1 MTRTAKQPDSMAAT
15 LIAGLAMLG
24 WAAAVVIRTL
34 RGVEVDLVQEGPV
47 ICLAVGVLH
56 AKLSG
61 RNGAGPPEGGAG
73 A

>member
-1 MTRTAKQPDSMAAT
+1 MTRTAKTDGMAAT
-15 LIAGLAMLG
+15 LISGLAMLG
-24 WAAAVVIRTL
+24 WAASVVIRTL

-47 ICLAVGVLH
+47 MCLAVGVLH

-61 RNGAGPPEGGAG
+61 RNAGPPEGGAG